1 MVQIVQP
8 SSGTSIYDINIKKT
22 LTKPGQSVGGQ
33 WEEIGTVDRNQRFLR
48 VIFSNFAG
56 MSGQVI
62 ITQNDNNTSI
72 FVERL
77 AMNASNGMAYTAIR
91 MVAVPTTGT
100 ATYYSLQIQATSTNP
115 PGGLAGT
122 IAFEGLGVSTATA
135 INDVVNFTP
144 AAGESRAAVT
154 WSSASSQRS
163 ISHLGGGANS
173 QNSSIV
179 DTPTIDTEIANKAY
193 VDAVPRAYASAL
205 TCGDGFTV
213 PQNVHTNIYN
223 RAAPSALL
231 GQNVLLRVELAMYNT
246 GTGSDRRLW
255 FRTVGGG
262 FVQNQEWYTAN
273 TGVPIDGGTKLY
285 SGTEISTQ
293 ISLSGQP
300 LQIELRSENFS
311 GQVAISSRGGF
322 SHITVIQR
330 TSF

>member
-1 MVQIVQP
+1 MVQIITP
-8 SSGTSIYDINIKKT
+8 SAGQGIYDVQAKKT
-22 LTKPGQSVGGQ
+22 LTKPGSSVGGQ
-33 WEEIGTVDRNQRFLR
+33 WEEIGTVDRDQRFLR
-48 VIFSNFAG
+48 VIFSDFAG

-77 AMNASNGMAYTAIR
+77 GMTASNGMAYTAIR
-91 MVAVPTTGT
+91 MVAVPATGT
-100 ATYYSLQIQATSTNP
+100 ATYYSLQIQATTANP
-115 PGGLAGT
+115 PGTAAGT
-122 IAFEGLGVSTATA
+122 IAFEGLGFSAATVL
-135 INDVVNFTP
+135 NDVVNFTP
-144 AAGESRAAVT
+144 ATGDSRATVSWVSVA
-154 WSSASSQRS
+154 SQRS
-163 ISHLGGGANS
+163 VSHLGGGYS
-173 QNSSIV
+173 RHSSIV
-179 DTPTIDTEIANKAY
+179 DTPVRDTEIANKTY
-193 VDAVPRAYASAL
+193 VDTAPRAYASAL
-205 TCGDGFTV
+205 TCGDGFTL

-223 RAAPSALL
+223 RAAPALLL

-255 FRTVGGG
+255 FRTQGAG

-300 LQIELRSENFS
+300 LQIELRCENFS